1 MMMEDNLA
9 HVNYDIFGKEANLPT
24 DKCPTD
30 CLAII
35 GQPIIDEPV
44 EKVEA

>member
-1 MMMEDNLA
+1 MDNNLA
-9 HVNYDIFGKEANLPT
+9 HVNYDIFGKEAKLPT

-35 GQPIIDEPV
+35 GPPVIDNPS